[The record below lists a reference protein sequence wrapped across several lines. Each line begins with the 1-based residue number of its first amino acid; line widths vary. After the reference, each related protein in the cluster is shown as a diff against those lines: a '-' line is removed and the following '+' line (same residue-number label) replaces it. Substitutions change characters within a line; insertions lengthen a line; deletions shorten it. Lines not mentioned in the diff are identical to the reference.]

1 MTLQF
6 TQLNQTAP
14 SDTEAMNQ
22 KDGTI
27 LIERVLVIAG
37 CDPSGGAGIDVD
49 RSAAEELFGRVE
61 CVATAFTDQ
70 TSLAVSSV
78 GARNAA
84 IWADEVRSIWK
95 EAGGFAVV
103 KFGLLPGADHVRAAG
118 RLIAEWRAEREV
130 SVIVDPVIESS
141 SGFVFLDEEGRRAI
155 LRELLPRGVI
165 LTPNLPE
172 LAKLTGQD
180 LEELVEDL
188 DLRARAGRD
197 LADLGAST
205 VVVKGGHG
213 GEDPVCDI
221 LLEPGK
227 RASWRTHERIKSEN
241 GPANLRGTG
250 CRFATALA
258 VGISAGLDLEA
269 SVDQAG
275 RYVAACISK
284 ALLGGT
290 TSIN

>member
-6 TQLNQTAP
+6 TQRNQTAP
-14 SDTEAMNQ
+14 TNTEAMNQ
-22 KDGTI
+22 ADGTTQA
-27 LIERVLVIAG
+27 ERVLIIAG
-37 CDPSGGAGIDVD
+37 CDPSGGAGLDAD
-49 RSAAEELFGRVE
+49 RSAAEDLFGRVE

-95 EAGGFAVV
+95 EAGGFSVV
-103 KFGLLPGADHVRAAG
+103 KFGLLPGVDHVRAAG
-118 RLIAEWRAEREV
+118 RLIAEWRAERKV
-130 SVIVDPVIESS
+130 TVIVDPVIESS
-141 SGFVFLDEEGRRAI
+141 SGFEFLDEEGCRAI
-155 LRELLPRGVI
+155 LRELLPRGIV

-180 LEELVEDL
+180 LDELIEDL

-205 VVVKGGHG
+205 IIVKGGHG

-227 RASWRTHERIKSEN
+227 RASWRTHERIQAEN
-241 GPANLRGTG
+241 GPATLRGTG
-250 CRFATALA
+250 CRFATAVA
-258 VGISAGLDLEA
+258 VGISSGLDVEA

-275 RYVAACISK
+275 RYVASCISK
-284 ALLGGT
+284 AQEGR
-290 TSIN
+290 TSFTN